1 MTWELATNAV
11 DIEEKQSHIPRP
23 GTIYENM
30 MSSLEGK
37 STFAITQR
45 ARCGLPKLLNREN
58 QLKIFVNLFFSFT
71 FTALVD
77 GFIFKM
83 RNKNNFGTAHF

>member
-30 MSSLEGK
+30 TSSLEGK

-45 ARCGLPKLLNREN
+45 ARCGLPKIAEPRKPAQDFCE
-58 QLKIFVNLFFSFT
+58 
-71 FTALVD
+71 
-77 GFIFKM
+77 FIFL
-83 RNKNNFGTAHF
+83 FHFHCVGWWVYF

>member
-1 MTWELATNAV
+1 MTWELAANAV
-11 DIEEKQSHIPRP
+11 DIERKTVAHSSA
-23 GTIYENM
+23 GTFHENM
-30 MSSLEGK
+30 MSSLGGK

-45 ARCGLPKLLNREN
+45 ALPKIAEPRKPAQDFCEF
-58 QLKIFVNLFFSFT
+58 IFLFT